1 MYREHIYAQ
10 VNGLGSL
17 PLVDDV
23 YDVVMSSN
31 GFAPGQIY
39 PESIEEI
46 LRNQQFT
53 IHQIK
58 ISNIC
63 VPSKLT
69 VARRIEGRL

>member
-1 MYREHIYAQ
+1 MYRDHIYAQ

-17 PLVDDV
+17 PLCDDV

-46 LRNQQFT
+46 LRNQPLQFF
-53 IHQIK
+53 
-58 ISNIC
+58 
-63 VPSKLT
+63 
-69 VARRIEGRL
+69 R

>member
-17 PLVDDV
+17 PLIDDV

-46 LRNQQFT
+46 LRNQQLQF
-53 IHQIK
+53 I
-58 ISNIC
+58 
-63 VPSKLT
+63 
-69 VARRIEGRL
+69 R

>member
-10 VNGLGSL
+10 VKGLGSL
-17 PLVDDV
+17 PLCDDV

-46 LRNQQFT
+46 LRNQQLQF
-53 IHQIK
+53 I
-58 ISNIC
+58 
-63 VPSKLT
+63 
-69 VARRIEGRL
+69 R